1 MSDSNTSPA
10 SVQSNLYRAIWRW
23 HFYAGLI
30 VMPFLVLLAVT
41 GGLYLFKPEIEH
53 AIYRSMIDVA
63 SRAEQAPLAAVQA
76 SAERALDGE
85 VLQLILPRES
95 TRSVQL
101 LVRVPTGDVRTAYVD
116 PHDARFLG
124 STPYGGI
131 MQTVRKIHSLQLFG
145 FWASSLIEAAA
156 GWAII
161 MVLTGIFLWWP
172 RGAKGGVVTVRAT
185 PKKRVFWR
193 DFHAVTGAFAAI
205 FILFLAVTGMPW
217 SMFWGDRVQ
226 AWVSTENLGRPNP
239 PIAQTPAFLLGVSR
253 PPDTH
258 AEHDH
263 TLHEAVTDQLPW
275 AVQQATPPHSM
286 AGTPIS
292 IDTAVANFESLGV
305 QRPFAVQ
312 SPEGAHGA
320 YTATYA
326 PDQVERTRIVYLDQ
340 ITGAVLD
347 DISYPDFGPAARA
360 IEWGIAVHQGQQYGP
375 INRYLMLAAC
385 IAIVLLAISA
395 VTMWWKR
402 RPKGALA
409 APPKP
414 ERASATWTA
423 LALIAIVGAIY
434 PLTGAT
440 ILIALGV
447 DGILQRMRQ
456 R

>member
-1 MSDSNTSPA
+1 MSESNTSPT
-10 SVQSNLYRAIWRW
+10 SVQSNLYRAFWRW

-63 SRAEQAPLAAVQA
+63 PRAEQASFAAVQA

-124 STPYGGI
+124 STPYGGV
-131 MQTVRKIHSLQLFG
+131 MQTIRKIHSLQLFG

-185 PKKRVFWR
+185 PKKRIFWR
-193 DFHAVTGAFAAI
+193 DLHAVTGAFAAI

-226 AWVSTENLGRPNP
+226 AWVSAQNLGRPTP
-239 PIAQTPAFLLGVSR
+239 PVAMTPAFLLGASR
-253 PPDTH
+253 PP
-258 AEHDH
+258 EHDH
-263 TLHEAVTDQLPW
+263 HEALTEQLPW
-275 AVQQATPPHSM
+275 AVQQATPPHSDPG
-286 AGTPIS
+286 APLS
-292 IDTAVANFESLGV
+292 LDTAIAHIEAHGM

-312 SPEGAHGA
+312 LPEGPHGA

-326 PDQVERTRIVYLDQ
+326 PDQVERTRILYLEQ
-340 ITGAVLD
+340 TTGAVLGD
-347 DISYPDFGPAARA
+347 VSYANFGPAARA

-375 INRYLMLAAC
+375 VNRYLMLAAC
-385 IAIVLLAISA
+385 IAIILLAISA
-395 VTMWWKR
+395 IIMWWKR

-414 ERASATWTA
+414 ERPAAAMTA
-423 LALIAIVGAIY
+423 LALVALIGAIY

-440 ILIALGV
+440 ILIALTA
-447 DGILQRMRQ
+447 DAIAQRITR
-456 R
+456 